1 MTETAPEPVA
11 LDAVVTVTEPA
22 ARQITSMLA
31 EDNENA
37 GKALRVFVEAGGCS
51 GMQYGMVFDE
61 TRDDDI
67 RSEFHG
73 VAVVIELP
81 QTYWSNLFE
90 PSRNTPKRLR
100 DVHLRYLQRVGNP
113 NDTGVL
119 RVSNRK

>member
-31 EDNENA
+31 EDKENA

-61 TRDDDI
+61 TRDDDV

-73 VAVVIELP
+73 VAVVIDPISANYMRGAVIDFSDAL
-81 QTYWSNLFE
+81 TGGGFKIN
-90 PSRNTPKRLR
+90 
-100 DVHLRYLQRVGNP
+100 NP
-113 NDTGVL
+113 IAHASCGCGKSAAIQL
-119 RVSNRK
+119 